1 MSGGALGKRNA
12 SDMLGESNL
21 AHLSD
26 VLLIHLVRWQKLRTA
41 EVSFDKEMTEG
52 ILLKL
57 TTREREIRKR
67 IEDILY
73 PQTSQTVQSPRLN
86 GRSS

>member
-1 MSGGALGKRNA
+1 
-12 SDMLGESNL
+12 MLGELNL
-21 AHLSD
+21 AMRRLSD
-26 VLLIHLVRWQKLRTA
+26 VPLIHLVRWQKLRTA

-73 PQTSQTVQSPRLN
+73 PQTSQTAPSPEHRLN
-86 GRSS
+86 GRCS